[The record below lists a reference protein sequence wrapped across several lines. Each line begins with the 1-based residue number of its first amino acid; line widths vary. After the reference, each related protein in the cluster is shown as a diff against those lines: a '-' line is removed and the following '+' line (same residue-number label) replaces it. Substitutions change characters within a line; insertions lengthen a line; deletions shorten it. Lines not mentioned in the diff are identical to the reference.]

1 MNEVE
6 TKATE
11 NGADSDADDGK
22 GYFVSNDN
30 FAARLRGQNSIEQK
44 G

>member
-6 TKATE
+6 SKGIE

-22 GYFVSNDN
+22 VYFS
-30 FAARLRGQNSIEQK
+30 FGWQAYS
-44 G
+44 